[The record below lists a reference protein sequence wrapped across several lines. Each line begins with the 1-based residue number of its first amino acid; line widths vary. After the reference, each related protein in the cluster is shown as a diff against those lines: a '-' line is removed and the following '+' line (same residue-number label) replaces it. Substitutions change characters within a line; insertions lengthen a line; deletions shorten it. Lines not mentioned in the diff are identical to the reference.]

1 LPTLLAGFSIDL
13 PALLLV
19 VGLIVAL
26 LRFPQINSTFFAVGA
41 LNGLLLQSIFEPRH
55 RTDTIQPSTI
65 R

>member
-26 LRFPQINSTFFAVGA
+26 LRFPQINSPFVLAVGA
-41 LNGLLLQSIFEPRH
+41 LSGLLLQSIFEPRH
-55 RTDTIQPSTI
+55 RTTI